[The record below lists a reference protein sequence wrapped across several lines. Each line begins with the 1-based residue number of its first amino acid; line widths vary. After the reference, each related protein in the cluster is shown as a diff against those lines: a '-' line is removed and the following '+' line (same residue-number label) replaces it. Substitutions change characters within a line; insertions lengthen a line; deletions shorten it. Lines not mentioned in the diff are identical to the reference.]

1 MPKETWTLWCRRDT
15 EARMTRLTSSVWLSI
30 WRSFWS
36 VDYNQMSYIIL
47 DIVYC
52 KIVFKIRNKRR
63 KIARP
68 QKIKFKKNTHLPQKK
83 KKLKFIFFSWSV
95 VELNRVQSSTQ
106 RSPIGIPLMS
116 TRVEVATPLLLPQYP
131 SLVASSPTRT
141 HFLQTSR
148 LFTTQ
153 WQTTNVQLTKPTLI
167 TIR

>member
-1 MPKETWTLWCRRDT
+1 
-15 EARMTRLTSSVWLSI
+15 MTRLTSSAWLSI

-36 VDYNQMSYIIL
+36 VDYNQMSFIIL

-52 KIVFKIRNKRR
+52 KIVFKITNKRR

-68 QKIKFKKNTHLPQKK
+68 QKIKLKKPTHLPQKK
-83 KKLKFIFFSWSV
+83 IHFFSSWSV
-95 VELNRVQSSTQ
+95 VELNRVQSLTQ
-106 RSPIGIPLMS
+106 RSPTGIPRMS
-116 TRVEVATPLLLPQYP
+116 IKVEVATPLLLPQYP

>member
-15 EARMTRLTSSVWLSI
+15 EARMTRLTSSAWLSI

-36 VDYNQMSYIIL
+36 VDYNQMSFIIL

-52 KIVFKIRNKRR
+52 KIVFKIRNKQR
-63 KIARP
+63 KIFSFE
-68 QKIKFKKNTHLPQKK
+68 KIKLKKPTPLQKK
-83 KKLKFIFFSWSV
+83 FEIHFFLSWSV

-106 RSPIGIPLMS
+106 RSPTGIPR
-116 TRVEVATPLLLPQYP
+116 TCIKVEVATPLLLPQYP

-148 LFTTQ
+148 LFTTP

>member
-15 EARMTRLTSSVWLSI
+15 EARMTRLTSSAWLSI

-36 VDYNQMSYIIL
+36 VDYNQMSFIIL

-52 KIVFKIRNKRR
+52 KIVFKISNKRR

-68 QKIKFKKNTHLPQKK
+68 QKIKFKKNHSPPS
-83 KKLKFIFFSWSV
+83 KKLKFIFFSSWSV

-148 LFTTQ
+148 LFTTP

>member
-1 MPKETWTLWCRRDT
+1 
-15 EARMTRLTSSVWLSI
+15 MTRQTSSAWLSI

-36 VDYNQMSYIIL
+36 VDYNQMSFIIL

-52 KIVFKIRNKRR
+52 KIVFKIRNKQR
-63 KIARP
+63 KIP
-68 QKIKFKKNTHLPQKK
+68 SSQKIKLKKTETPIPYK
-83 KKLKFIFFSWSV
+83 KKLKFNFFSWSV
-95 VELNRVQSSTQ
+95 VELNRVQSLTQ
-106 RSPIGIPLMS
+106 RSPTGIPRMS

>member
-1 MPKETWTLWCRRDT
+1 
-15 EARMTRLTSSVWLSI
+15 MTRQTSSAWLSI

-36 VDYNQMSYIIL
+36 VDYNLMSFIIL

-52 KIVFKIRNKRR
+52 KIVFKITNKRR

-68 QKIKFKKNTHLPQKK
+68 QKIKFKKNHSPPSKK
-83 KKLKFIFFSWSV
+83 NKIKIHFFSSWSV

-106 RSPIGIPLMS
+106 RSPTGIPRTS
-116 TRVEVATPLLLPQYP
+116 IKVEVATPLLLPQYP

-148 LFTTQ
+148 HFTTP

>member
-36 VDYNQMSYIIL
+36 VDYNQMSFIIL

-52 KIVFKIRNKRR
+52 KIVFKIRNKER
-63 KIARP
+63 KIFSFEKIILKTPSP
-68 QKIKFKKNTHLPQKK
+68 Q
-83 KKLKFIFFSWSV
+83 KKLKFNFFFSWSV
-95 VELNRVQSSTQ
+95 VELNRVQSLTQ
-106 RSPIGIPLMS
+106 RSPIGIPRTCM
-116 TRVEVATPLLLPQYP
+116 RVEVATPLLLPQYP

-148 LFTTQ
+148 LFTTP